1 MRTIRVISTQADSA
15 ISIESNATTWSQLKE
30 ELGARFSGVSDM
42 KAIVR
47 ETRVTL
53 ESPEAQLPEAN
64 FTIILSMKKIAS
76 GVRYSI
82 SQLRELR
89 TKLNNVFADLLED
102 VASEE
107 EVEEEVEEEDVNALQ
122 DEERAEIEELRRQG
136 LL

>member
-53 ESPEAQLPEAN
+53 ESPEAQLPEGN

-82 SQLRELR
+82 SQLREIR
-89 TKLNNVFADLLED
+89 TKLNNVFADLLGDLAAE
-102 VASEE
+102 
-107 EVEEEVEEEDVNALQ
+107 EEEVEEEDVNALQ
-122 DEERAEIEELRRQG
+122 AEERAEIEELRRQG

>member
-53 ESPEAQLPEAN
+53 ESPEAQLPEGN

-82 SQLRELR
+82 SQLREIR
-89 TKLNNVFADLLED
+89 TKLNNVFADLLGD

-107 EVEEEVEEEDVNALQ
+107 EEEVEEEDVNALQ
-122 DEERAEIEELRRQG
+122 AEERAEIEELRRQG